1 MEDDNQNGSRDPN
14 AIRGISLAAPCVD
27 TDTSG
32 DVMYTRAVRNEG
44 TVGAGG
50 GGAGVW
56 EQVRGRHRNLL
67 ISHRVIWKAG
77 VGVVIADCT
86 WSRA

>member
-1 MEDDNQNGSRDPN
+1 MENDNQNGSRDPN

-44 TVGAGG
+44 TVGAGAVARACG
-50 GGAGVW
+50 SKYEGVTGTCSYRT
-56 EQVRGRHRNLL
+56 ELSGRRG
-67 ISHRVIWKAG
+67 SGW
-77 VGVVIADCT
+77 
-86 WSRA
+86 